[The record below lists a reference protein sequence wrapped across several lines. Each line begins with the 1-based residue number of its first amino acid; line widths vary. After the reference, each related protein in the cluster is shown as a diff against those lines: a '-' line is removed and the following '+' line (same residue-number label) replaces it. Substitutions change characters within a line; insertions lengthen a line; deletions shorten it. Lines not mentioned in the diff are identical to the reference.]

1 VPVEPRKLGTEL
13 RRAANSG
20 VAVAVIIGPDD
31 QERGQLTI
39 RDLRTREQLSIATDQ
54 VSGAVARMLR
64 R

>member
-1 VPVEPRKLGTEL
+1 MPVEPRKLGTEL
-13 RRAANSG
+13 RRAANAG

-54 VSGAVARMLR
+54 VSSAVARMLR